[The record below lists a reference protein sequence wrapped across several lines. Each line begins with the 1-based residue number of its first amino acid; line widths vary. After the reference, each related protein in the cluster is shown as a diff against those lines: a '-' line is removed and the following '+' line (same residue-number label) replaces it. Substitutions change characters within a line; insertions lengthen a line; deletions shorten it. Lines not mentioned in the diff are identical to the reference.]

1 MKPVLD
7 QGKPSRDRS
16 KAKDPNQSISPAQM
30 EERRKKGL
38 LLLTT
43 MMESGMWA

>member
-16 KAKDPNQSISPAQM
+16 KAKDPNSTAQM